1 MWFRAGFVKSGFE
14 NLDFAFFNDKVSKL
28 AFEPCG
34 LDDVV
39 VYPVVISTPG
49 LSKND
54 VVVVE
59 PMPAEPFYSNAPVFL
74 RTGSEERNNM
84 SLIIPFVE
92 DF

>member
-1 MWFRAGFVKSGFE
+1 MAPGGFMKSGFE

-28 AFEPCG
+28 AFKAG
-34 LDDVV
+34 SFDDVV
-39 VYPVVISTPG
+39 IYPVVISTPW